1 MIIRNNIEYLNNGGV
16 FLIPL
21 PIFKVINKDNYKG
34 TGISSL
40 FINK

>member
-1 MIIRNNIEYLNNGGV
+1 MIIRKKIKNLNNGGV

-21 PIFKVINKDNYKG
+21 PIFKIINKDNYIG

-40 FINK
+40 NIKK